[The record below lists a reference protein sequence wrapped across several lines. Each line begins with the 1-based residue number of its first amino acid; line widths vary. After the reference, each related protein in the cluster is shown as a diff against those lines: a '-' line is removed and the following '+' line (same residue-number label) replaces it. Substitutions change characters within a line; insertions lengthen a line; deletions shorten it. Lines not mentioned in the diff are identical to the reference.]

1 MKRGGTCRTEGSTA
15 SGCAPDFL
23 ATMNE
28 KQKNEL
34 TRKMAK
40 AAGEV
45 KLICGVAN
53 NAAWLVVLDGYDQ
66 ARRCQRYRQEVKRA
80 FKAAIEAYHDYERRL
95 VYATKNRMFH
105 VADLSEKTRKIYGD
119 ITDRQYYD
127 FWASVGGPAYQK
139 TRPLITSLWNKH
151 RLSLMNHHVKD
162 ADKVAWVIT
171 AQAALELAE
180 QLYEKAIRECVDG
193 YGLPERIVRDVF
205 GQFSLKPVSERWRR
219 ALLMLA
225 PDTKFELEPTEK
237 RNIEMG
243 LTQLCEAWL
252 DPTLLYNS
260 TMESVEDYD
269 EVFRT
274 KGFQKKALSEIAQV
288 REKTMEELEHDT
300 ISRHN

>member
-1 MKRGGTCRTEGSTA
+1 
-15 SGCAPDFL
+15 
-23 ATMNE
+23 MNE
-28 KQKNEL
+28 EQYNDP
-34 TRKMAK
+34 TRKMAS
-40 AAGEV
+40 AAGVV

-66 ARRCQRYRQEVKRA
+66 AKRCQRYRHEVKRA
-80 FKAAIEAYHDYERRL
+80 FKMAIEAWHEYERRL
-95 VYATKNRMFH
+95 VHATENRMFH
-105 VADLSEKTRKIYGD
+105 LADMSERVRETYGD

-151 RLSLMNHHVKD
+151 RLSLLNHQVKD

-180 QLYEKAIRECVDG
+180 QLYEKAIRECING
-193 YGLPERIVRDVF
+193 YGLNERTVRDVF
-205 GQFSLKPVSERWRR
+205 GQFSLKKVSKRWRK
-219 ALLMLA
+219 ALLLLA

-269 EVFRT
+269 EVFRSR
-274 KGFQKKALSEIAQV
+274 GYQRKAMRKIAEV
-288 REKTMEELEHDT
+288 RDKTMDVLDEYDT
-300 ISRHN
+300 IPRED

>member
-1 MKRGGTCRTEGSTA
+1 
-15 SGCAPDFL
+15 
-23 ATMNE
+23 MNE
-28 KQKNEL
+28 EQYKDL
-34 TRKMAK
+34 TRKMAS
-40 AAGEV
+40 AAGVV

-66 ARRCQRYRQEVKRA
+66 AKRCQRYRHDVKRA
-80 FKAAIEAYHDYERRL
+80 FKLAIEAWHDYERRL
-95 VYATKNRMFH
+95 VYATENRMFH
-105 VADLSEKTRKIYGD
+105 LADMSEKTRKTYGD

-151 RLSLMNHHVKD
+151 RLSLLNHQVKD

-180 QLYEKAIRECVDG
+180 QLYEKAIRECING
-193 YGLPERIVRDVF
+193 YGLPEWMVRGMF
-205 GQFSLKPVSERWRR
+205 GQFSLKTVSERWRK

-225 PDTKFELEPTEK
+225 PDTEFELDSTEK

-252 DPTLLYNS
+252 DPSLLYNS
-260 TMESVEDYD
+260 TIESVEDYD
-269 EVFRT
+269 EIFRT
-274 KGFQKKALSEIAQV
+274 RGYQKKALREIAEV
-288 REKTMEELEHDT
+288 RDETMEELENDT
-300 ISRHN
+300 QRT

>member
-1 MKRGGTCRTEGSTA
+1 
-15 SGCAPDFL
+15 
-23 ATMNE
+23 MNDG
-28 KQKNEL
+28 QYNEL
-34 TRKMAK
+34 TRKMAN
-40 AAGEV
+40 AAGVV

-53 NAAWLVVLDGYDQ
+53 NAAWQVVLHALTQINGNQIDPKDPEGN
-66 ARRCQRYRQEVKRA
+66 RHLPPHPRYRHEVKRA
-80 FKAAIEAYHDYERRL
+80 FKLAIEAWNEYERRL
-95 VYATKNRMFH
+95 VHATENRLFH
-105 VADLSEKTRKIYGD
+105 MADMSEKVRKTYGD

-151 RLSLMNHHVKD
+151 RLSLLNHGVKD

-180 QLYEKAIRECVDG
+180 QLYEKAICECIDG
-193 YGLPERIVRDVF
+193 YKLPERMVRGVF
-205 GQFSLKPVSERWRR
+205 GQFSLKKVSERWRR
-219 ALLMLA
+219 ALMLLA
-225 PDTKFELEPTEK
+225 PETEFELESTEK

-269 EVFRT
+269 EIFRT
-274 KGFQKKALSEIAQV
+274 RGYQKKALREIAEV
-288 REKTMEELEHDT
+288 RNETMEELENDT
-300 ISRHN
+300 QGT

>member
-1 MKRGGTCRTEGSTA
+1 
-15 SGCAPDFL
+15 
-23 ATMNE
+23 MNE
-28 KQKNEL
+28 EQFNEIA
-34 TRKMAK
+34 RRMSK
-40 AAGEV
+40 AARVV

-66 ARRCQRYRQEVKRA
+66 ARRCQRYRHEVKRA
-80 FKAAIEAYHDYERRL
+80 FKLAIEAWHEYERRL
-95 VYATKNRMFH
+95 IHATENRMFH
-105 VADLSEKTRKIYGD
+105 LADMDENVRKTYGD
-119 ITDRQYYD
+119 ITDRQYYE
-127 FWASVGGPAYQK
+127 FWASIGGPAYQK

-151 RLSLMNHHVKD
+151 RLSLLNHHVKD

-193 YGLPERIVRDVF
+193 YKLPERMVRGVF
-205 GQFSLKPVSERWRR
+205 CQFSLKNVSERWRR
-219 ALLMLA
+219 ALLLLS
-225 PDTKFELEPTEK
+225 PDTEFELEPTEK

-274 KGFQKKALSEIAQV
+274 RGYQKKALRKIAEV
-288 REKTMEELEHDT
+288 RDETMEEIEHGED
-300 ISRHN
+300 

>member
-1 MKRGGTCRTEGSTA
+1 
-15 SGCAPDFL
+15 
-23 ATMNE
+23 MNE
-28 KQKNEL
+28 EQFNEIA
-34 TRKMAK
+34 RRMSK
-40 AAGEV
+40 AARVV

-53 NAAWLVVLDGYDQ
+53 NAAWLVVLDGYDK
-66 ARRCQRYRQEVKRA
+66 ARRCQRYRHEVKRA
-80 FKAAIEAYHDYERRL
+80 FKLAIEAWHEYERRL
-95 VYATKNRMFH
+95 IHATENRMFH
-105 VADLSEKTRKIYGD
+105 LADMDENVRKTYGD
-119 ITDRQYYD
+119 ITDRQYYE
-127 FWASVGGPAYQK
+127 FWASIGGPAYQK

-151 RLSLMNHHVKD
+151 RLSLLNHHVKD

-193 YGLPERIVRDVF
+193 YKLPDRMVRGVF
-205 GQFSLKPVSERWRR
+205 CQFSLKKVSERWRR
-219 ALLMLA
+219 ALLLLA
-225 PDTKFELEPTEK
+225 PDTEFELEPTEK

-274 KGFQKKALSEIAQV
+274 RGYQKKTLRKIAEV
-288 REKTMEELEHDT
+288 RDETMEEIEHGED
-300 ISRHN
+300 

>member
-1 MKRGGTCRTEGSTA
+1 
-15 SGCAPDFL
+15 
-23 ATMNE
+23 MNE
-28 KQKNEL
+28 EQFNEIA
-34 TRKMAK
+34 RRMSK
-40 AAGEV
+40 AARVV

-66 ARRCQRYRQEVKRA
+66 ARRCQRYRHEVKRA
-80 FKAAIEAYHDYERRL
+80 FKLAIEAWHEYERRL
-95 VYATKNRMFH
+95 IHATENRMFH
-105 VADLSEKTRKIYGD
+105 LADMDENVRKTYGD
-119 ITDRQYYD
+119 ITDRQYYE
-127 FWASVGGPAYQK
+127 FWASIGGPAYQK

-151 RLSLMNHHVKD
+151 RLSLLNHHVND

-193 YGLPERIVRDVF
+193 YKLPERMVRGVF
-205 GQFSLKPVSERWRR
+205 CQFSLKNVSERWRR
-219 ALLMLA
+219 ALLLLS
-225 PDTKFELEPTEK
+225 PDTEFELEPTEK

-274 KGFQKKALSEIAQV
+274 RGYQKKALRKIAEV
-288 REKTMEELEHDT
+288 RDETMEEIEHGED
-300 ISRHN
+300 